1 MPPAPSATSP
11 AKPLLDQLRDALR
24 ARHYAKRT
32 EDAYVDWVK
41 RFILFHHKRHPQDMG
56 APDITAFLTHLALE
70 EKVAASTQTQAL
82 SAILFLYRSVLQM
95 DFDEPLLI
103 VRARQPE
110 RLPIVL
116 TRPEVQAVIRQLSGT
131 YQLMAKLLYGS
142 GLRLMECVR
151 LRVKDLDFDQHQ
163 IMVRDGKGSKDRIT
177 MLPNQLVEP
186 LQIHLAAVRQLHLA
200 DLDKGWGAVYLPDA
214 LAHKYP
220 NAAKEWPWQYVFPAD
235 RLSVVPRSG
244 VTRRHHLDESSLQK
258 AVRAA
263 VRAAG
268 LSKPASCHTFRHSF
282 ATHLLEAGYDIRTV
296 QELLGHKDVK
306 TTMIYTHVLNRGGL
320 AVRSP
325 LDV

>member
-1 MPPAPSATSP
+1 MTPASSATSP

-32 EDAYVDWVK
+32 EDAYVDWVR
-41 RFILFHHKRHPQDMG
+41 RFILFHHKRHPQDLG
-56 APDITAFLTHLALE
+56 APDITAFLTHLALK

-82 SAILFLYRSVLQM
+82 SAILFLYRSVLQL

-116 TRPEVQAVIRQLSGT
+116 TRPEVQAVIRQMSGT

-151 LRVKDLDFDQHQ
+151 LRVKDLDFGQHQ
-163 IMVRDGKGSKDRIT
+163 IIVRDGKGAKDRIT

-186 LQIHLAAVRQLHLA
+186 LQIHLATVKQLHLA
-200 DLDKGWGAVYLPDA
+200 DLDKGWGAVYMPDA
-214 LAHKYP
+214 LDHKYP
-220 NAAKEWPWQYVFPAD
+220 NAAKEWPWQYAFPAD
-235 RLSVVPRSG
+235 RLTADPRSS
-244 VTRRHHLDESSLQK
+244 VIRRHHLDESSLQK

-268 LSKPASCHTFRHSF
+268 ISKPASCHTFRHSF